1 MAIISGYPTVTP
13 STSDHVLGTQVVP
26 ITEEIRTVQFTLGS
40 IAAFQVPTSLTFTGD
55 TGAGTVALITQ
66 TFTVGG
72 TANEIKTSSAGQT
85 LSISLADG
93 AYNATPAAGTNLELP
108 DGSAAITQTAG
119 DNTRKVATTAFVTA
133 AATQGYLESTTTL
146 TAAQM
151 LALHTTPVQLLPS
164 PGGTKVV
171 KLLAVSTF
179 LNRTASSFSSNGSAG
194 IDLVFPTNQLTI
206 QARIQ
211 VILYTGSNDI
221 AGSVTTPFQNGTSI
235 WTLPLFATTATAI
248 LLGGTSTLSIKLRY
262 QILDTSAF

>member
-1 MAIISGYPTVTP
+1 MAIIYSYPTGTP
-13 STSDHVLGTQVVP
+13 NGTDYLIGTQTDP
-26 ITEEIRTVQFTLGS
+26 ITEENRTLQF
-40 IAAFQVPTSLTFTGD
+40 
-55 TGAGTVALITQ
+55 
-66 TFTVGG
+66 
-72 TANEIKTSSAGQT
+72 
-85 LSISLADG
+85 SIS
-93 AYNATPAAGTNLELP
+93 
-108 DGSAAITQTAG
+108 Q
-119 DNTRKVATTAFVTA
+119 VATL
-133 AATQGYLESTTTL
+133 ATQGYLESTITL

-221 AGSVTTPFQNGTSI
+221 AGSVTTPFQNGTSM

-262 QILDTSAF
+262 QILDTTAF